1 MLTIFTSNPNP
12 FYLYNSVSNVYSL
25 HHAILCYLQ
34 KYFLLTKY
42 DWHPIINRKYVAKEK
57 SLFMINVSV
66 FLLRDRK
73 SNSVRLLPVAK
84 WIPNYLSNKLKV
96 WSLKIVKKVLF
107 SHNCWIVLKLTW
119 FVVCAKDTDCVS
131 EYTLNWNPFEF
142 VLCEDPQWR
151 VCANRY
157 CVCHRPPVRIRRII
171 TSITAVFKI
180 LRVQFHISHCLE
192 QVSSNLL
199 RYNCILMYDILI
211 RCINHMNSLFAQFPC
226 PNSFCCSLL

>member
-1 MLTIFTSNPNP
+1 MLTISTSNPNP

-84 WIPNYLSNKLKV
+84 WIPT
-96 WSLKIVKKVLF
+96 
-107 SHNCWIVLKLTW
+107 TW
-119 FVVCAKDTDCVS
+119 VT
-131 EYTLNWNPFEF
+131 
-142 VLCEDPQWR
+142 
-151 VCANRY
+151 
-157 CVCHRPPVRIRRII
+157 I
-171 TSITAVFKI
+171 
-180 LRVQFHISHCLE
+180 
-192 QVSSNLL
+192 SNLIIENCEKSTFFTQL
-199 RYNCILMYDILI
+199 LNRTQINLVCSVCQRYRLCVRVHLELGPIWI
-211 RCINHMNSLFAQFPC
+211 RVMWGSTMASLC
-226 PNSFCCSLL
+226 

>member
-1 MLTIFTSNPNP
+1 MLTISTSNPNP

-84 WIPNYLSNKLKV
+84 WIPNYLSNNLKFDHWKLWKKYFFTQLLNRTQINLV
-96 WSLKIVKKVLF
+96 CSVCQRYRLCVRVHLELGPIWIRVMWGSTMASLCK
-107 SHNCWIVLKLTW
+107 
-119 FVVCAKDTDCVS
+119 
-131 EYTLNWNPFEF
+131 
-142 VLCEDPQWR
+142 
-151 VCANRY
+151 
-157 CVCHRPPVRIRRII
+157 
-171 TSITAVFKI
+171 
-180 LRVQFHISHCLE
+180 
-192 QVSSNLL
+192 
-199 RYNCILMYDILI
+199 
-211 RCINHMNSLFAQFPC
+211 
-226 PNSFCCSLL
+226 